1 MNLKERIQTVLQK
14 LNLLDK
20 AKANQLTQEEWGQIV
35 NSYNQEYQSILQD
48 DLAADQAA
56 QRQTVAVTQEQ
67 IDQVQSILG
76 SIVNPVQPNSTAT
89 EEGNGGNGPVQTV
102 AQPAN
107 GEGLVQL
114 ATAVQSLVD
123 NMNNRAEDDIPSRT
137 VTAASIMFTGP
148 ADRSRYLFGI
158 ENQMF
163 SRPLLSPVHCSS
175 VTIICTE
182 TACLTPNVW
191 QPENS
196 VRTTKGWIQPV
207 WATCMWFCVR
217 TI

>member
-76 SIVNPVQPNSTAT
+76 SIVNPVQTNSTAT
-89 EEGNGGNGPVQTV
+89 EEGNGGNGPVQTIS
-102 AQPAN
+102 QPAN

-137 VTAASIMFTGP
+137 VTAATLRM
-148 ADRSRYLFGI
+148 RKY
-158 ENQMF
+158 
-163 SRPLLSPVHCSS
+163 
-175 VTIICTE
+175 
-182 TACLTPNVW
+182 PNILP
-191 QPENS
+191 QN
-196 VRTTKGWIQPV
+196 
-207 WATCMWFCVR
+207 
-217 TI
+217 

>member
-76 SIVNPVQPNSTAT
+76 SIVNPVQTNSTTT
-89 EEGNGGNGPVQTV
+89 EEENSGNGPVQTIS
-102 AQPAN
+102 QPAN

-137 VTAASIMFTGP
+137 VTASSIMFTGP

-163 SRPLLSPVHCSS
+163 SMSERWNKIAVNPALASSYGPWNEEIGRFPSPGRYFLPFTAAALRLSAQKRH
-175 VTIICTE
+175 
-182 TACLTPNVW
+182 A
-191 QPENS
+191 
-196 VRTTKGWIQPV
+196 
-207 WATCMWFCVR
+207 
-217 TI
+217 